1 MSRVACAVLALL
13 SFVALLIVQGNL
25 PWAEREQSGFGA
37 TSRET
42 VRTWEAEQS
51 GSAFGFSGSDRRGWY
66 EGGWEDEDRN
76 AVTQLQIGAPVL
88 VAGTVLLLVGT
99 ILSFT
104 SRGAQGAIVT
114 LVGGILAAA
123 GTLLYYLAA
132 QDLLDNG
139 ATWMVG
145 FYLGLTA
152 AVLGLAGGVVGL
164 AAGNMRGAAN

>member
-13 SFVALLIVQGNL
+13 AFVALLIVQGNL

-37 TSRET
+37 SSTAT
-42 VRTWEAEQS
+42 IRTWDLEAS
-51 GSAFGFSGSDRRGWY
+51 GSAFGFSGSDTRSWYDDGWD
-66 EGGWEDEDRN
+66 DEDRN
-76 AVTQLQIGAPVL
+76 AVTQLQIAAPAL

-104 SRGAQGAIVT
+104 SQGSQGAIIT

-123 GTLLYYLAA
+123 GTLLYYLAS
-132 QDLLDNG
+132 QDLLDND

-152 AVLGLAGGVVGL
+152 TILGLAGGVVGL
-164 AAGNMRGAAN
+164 AGGNLRAAGN